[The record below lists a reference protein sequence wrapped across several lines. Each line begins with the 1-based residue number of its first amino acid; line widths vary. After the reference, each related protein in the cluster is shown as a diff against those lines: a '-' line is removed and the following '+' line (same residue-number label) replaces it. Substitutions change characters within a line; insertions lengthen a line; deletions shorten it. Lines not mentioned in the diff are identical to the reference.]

1 MTQHQ
6 LLKTNSSLLTLMRSN
21 SMRVKDV
28 DLISMIDEANEM
40 ESNGEQKSYIVQY
53 LADKYHLSVRSIYTA
68 IDRLNSEICL

>member
-1 MTQHQ
+1 
-6 LLKTNSSLLTLMRSN
+6 
-21 SMRVKDV
+21 MRVKDV